1 MPYFIGYPN
10 TPYIFG
16 NEDYSVDFPNLV
28 AYADLID
35 NIKDNVIL
43 YQNYYIKDGLRPDQV
58 SYILYGNPF
67 YHWTFFL
74 MNDKLRECGWPL
86 DSQALGSKV
95 KETFP
100 DTAIIT
106 RNNIFNNFRVGT
118 VITGQLSETE
128 ATIIRRDVNLGQIF
142 VSGTKVFING
152 ETIIAQ
158 EDNTTKSFVVESS
171 TTGANAIHHYTLE
184 GEPVDIDP
192 LVGPGELVG
201 IVTYEDY
208 YNTINESLRQIRIIA
223 PQNIET
229 ISYEFKNVF
238 R

>member
-1 MPYFIGYPN
+1 MPYFVGYPN

-16 NEDYSVDFPNLV
+16 NEDYSVNFPNLV

-43 YQNYYIKDGLRPDQV
+43 YQDYYIREGLRPDQV
-58 SYILYGNPF
+58 SYLLYGNPS

-74 MNDKLRECGWPL
+74 MNDKLRESGWPL
-86 DSQALGSKV
+86 DSQTLKKKV
-95 KETFP
+95 EETFP

-106 RNNIFNNFRVGT
+106 RDNIFNNFRVGT
-118 VITGQLSETE
+118 ILTGQLSEVE
-128 ATIIRRDVNLGQIF
+128 ATVIRRDVNLGQIF
-142 VSGTKVFING
+142 VQGTKAFLPG

-158 EDNTTKSFVVESS
+158 EDNSTKTFVVESVAE
-171 TTGANAIHHYTLE
+171 GKNAVHHYTFE
-184 GEPVDIDP
+184 GDPVDIDP

-201 IVTYEDY
+201 TVTYEDY
-208 YNTINESLRQIRIIA
+208 YNTINDSLKQIRIIA

-229 ISYEFKNVF
+229 VAYEFKNVF